1 MCEVEA
7 ESPLP
12 AHGNRPL
19 NTFTLPSNLGCAPPF
34 VFQATRY
41 SSILRML
48 AKVLRYAGL
57 VQKVLTSFLIGT
69 LPDVHLWSFLRL
81 QTSFVNLYGIPAASL
96 AFFYFFTLNNVVSNL
111 LLQLRFKCH
120 RSAHVLNC
128 ALPNRAKCKL
138 MERKD

>member
-1 MCEVEA
+1 
-7 ESPLP
+7 
-12 AHGNRPL
+12 
-19 NTFTLPSNLGCAPPF
+19 
-34 VFQATRY
+34 
-41 SSILRML
+41 ML

-128 ALPNRAKCKL
+128 ALQTEPNAS
-138 MERKD
+138 